1 MSARPDQGMLAV
13 SLADARERRARREA
27 VVAAVRDADGP
38 DEREAA
44 LNRLNAYMDEL
55 DEG

>member
-1 MSARPDQGMLAV
+1 MSARPEQGMLAV
-13 SLADARERRARREA
+13 SLADARARRNRRETLTS
-27 VVAAVRDADGP
+27 AVRDADGP
-38 DEREAA
+38 EEREAA